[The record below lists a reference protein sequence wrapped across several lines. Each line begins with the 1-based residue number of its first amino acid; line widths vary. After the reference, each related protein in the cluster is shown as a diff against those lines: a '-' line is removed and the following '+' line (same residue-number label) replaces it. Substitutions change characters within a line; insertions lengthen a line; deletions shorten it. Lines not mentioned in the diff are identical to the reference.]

1 MNRLYFPF
9 VNVTLL
15 LFAGLAYSG
24 ETDSS
29 LSNPYVASYP
39 FKSAVIHYTI
49 KNEYGHGKISKGT
62 EIVYIKGDRL
72 AKVTKMAVPDPKG
85 KDKIKNIETLQ
96 IFTPDYIYMVD
107 LVEKTGIKIDNPRK
121 YTKPAY
127 DKLSDEEKKAFH
139 ERMDKRGIVSLDLL
153 GLGKKIGTDTLL
165 GRKCDIYQSGEEL
178 SPEKLQ
184 EALESEED
192 SFYMKSWVWRTA
204 VVLKVIKVITSGLG
218 WSNELIATKIEEN
231 VRIPDSRFTVPSDI
245 SDIKVT
251 YDKAKSEFAK
261 QEALVRF
268 ELYKTGKPMV
278 VMMKLKREE
287 IKPKGNSKAGE
298 SNQKSQEN
306 QR

>member
-1 MNRLYFPF
+1 MNRLFF
-9 VNVTLL
+9 STVNLVI
-15 LFAGLAYSG
+15 LFFACVSYAGDSDLA
-24 ETDSS
+24 
-29 LSNPYVASYP
+29 NPYVANYP

-49 KNEYGHGKISKGT
+49 KDEYGHGKISKGT
-62 EIVYIKGDRL
+62 EVVYIKGDRL
-72 AKVTKMAVPDPKG
+72 AKLTKMAVPDPKG

-96 IFTPDYIYMVD
+96 IFAPDYVYVVD
-107 LVEKTGIKIDNPRK
+107 LVEKTGTKIDNSKK

-139 ERMDKRGIVSLDLL
+139 NRLNTRGIISLDLL

-178 SPEKLQ
+178 SPEKLS
-184 EALESEED
+184 EALEVEGGEAPS
-192 SFYMKSWVWRTA
+192 YMKSWIWRTA
-204 VVLKVIKVITSGLG
+204 KIPLKIITEGLG

-231 VRIPDSRFTVPSDI
+231 VKIPDSRFTVPSDI
-245 SDIKVT
+245 RVT
-251 YDKAKSEFAK
+251 YDKEKSEFAK

-278 VMMKLKREE
+278 VKMKLKREE
-287 IKPKGNSKAGE
+287 IKPKVDSKASE

-306 QR
+306 QK